1 MGEVPVG
8 WELPEV
14 VVLVALAVVV
24 VPGLVVPEP

>member
-8 WELPEV
+8 WDPPEV

-24 VPGLVVPEP
+24 VPGLPEPEP